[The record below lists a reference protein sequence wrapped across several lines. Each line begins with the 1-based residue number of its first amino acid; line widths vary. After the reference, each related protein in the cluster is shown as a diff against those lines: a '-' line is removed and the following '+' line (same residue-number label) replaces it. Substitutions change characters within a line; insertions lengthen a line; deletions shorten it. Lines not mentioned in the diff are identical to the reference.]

1 MNKLILSGNLTA
13 DPTFTPG
20 QEESKHRCNFR
31 IAYNHNKDKATFF
44 SCTAWGKT
52 AERVS
57 KLTKGKRILVEGD
70 VEENEWTDQQG
81 VKQREKQVNVRS
93 VDYIDFPDQNPQ
105 QQAPQGQHQQ
115 PPAPGYGQ
123 PPQQGYGAPPAAN
136 YGAGYQQPG
145 PAPGQYQQPPQYPQ
159 QQGYGQQPPQ
169 QPPQYGAPQGQ
180 FPPQQQGYGQ
190 PPQQPQQGAAPQQQ
204 YSPQNGTAPQ
214 GQFPF

>member
-93 VDYIDFPDQNPQ
+93 MDYIDFPDQSTQQPQ
-105 QQAPQGQHQQ
+105 AQQGQYAQ
-115 PPAPGYGQ
+115 PPAANYGQ
-123 PPQQGYGAPPAAN
+123 PQQGYGAPPAPN
-136 YGAGYQQPG
+136 YGQQPNAYQQQG

-169 QPPQYGAPQGQ
+169 QQQ
-180 FPPQQQGYGQ
+180 FPPQQQSYGA
-190 PPQQPQQGAAPQQQ
+190 PPGGQAPQQQ
-204 YSPQNGTAPQ
+204 QYQQGHAPQ
-214 GQFPF
+214 GQYPPQHGQGQIPF